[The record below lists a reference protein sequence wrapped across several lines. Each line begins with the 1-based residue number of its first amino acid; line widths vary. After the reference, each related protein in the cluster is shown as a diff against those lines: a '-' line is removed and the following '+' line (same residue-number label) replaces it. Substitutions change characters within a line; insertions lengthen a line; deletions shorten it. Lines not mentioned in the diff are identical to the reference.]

1 MKVFKQSQGMWES
14 RDDVVKIGWADIV
27 GHLKVREALLTM
39 LRENRL
45 PHALLF
51 VGAEGVGK
59 KCVARAL
66 AASILCTGDGAP
78 CGTCESCRQFAAG
91 TNLNY
96 LELAPETEGKAK
108 PILRIDRVREAMTR
122 IARKA
127 AGSGGR
133 RVLVM
138 DDAEAMNEPAENSL
152 LKTLEEPAGDVTF
165 ILITRARRAL
175 LPTILSRCIP
185 ISFPLLTADEVAQ
198 VLMQKGVEEES
209 AHALA
214 ALSGGRVSMAEKLRA
229 HGSLA
234 LEEHALSLIE
244 GAPKLSMEHIF
255 SEAEELSKW
264 NREMLRE
271 YFGILQL
278 LLRDVLVL
286 RMDGAASLMS
296 GAKRRE
302 TLVALLER
310 YSEREIY
317 AFLDLTKE
325 AERRLATNAASR
337 LLLESFLIR
346 LRDVFLPC

>member
-51 VGAEGVGK
+51 VGAEGIGK

-78 CGTCESCRQFAAG
+78 CGTCESCRQFASG

-175 LPTILSRCIP
+175 LPTILSRCV
-185 ISFPLLTADEVAQ
+185 LLSPVD
-198 VLMQKGVEEES
+198 
-209 AHALA
+209 
-214 ALSGGRVSMAEKLRA
+214 SG
-229 HGSLA
+229 
-234 LEEHALSLIE
+234 
-244 GAPKLSMEHIF
+244 
-255 SEAEELSKW
+255 
-264 NREMLRE
+264 
-271 YFGILQL
+271 
-278 LLRDVLVL
+278 
-286 RMDGAASLMS
+286 
-296 GAKRRE
+296 
-302 TLVALLER
+302 
-310 YSEREIY
+310 
-317 AFLDLTKE
+317 
-325 AERRLATNAASR
+325 
-337 LLLESFLIR
+337 
-346 LRDVFLPC
+346 